1 MPILLNAITN
11 NTFIQAEEVIIYII
25 NMLLHKP
32 IIKFGKLKCIIS
44 IWCMWIILRATLY
57 KLVILLLI
65 KYFYFFFRWS
75 QKSKS
80 PCRRQKQIYCQAWQ
94 SSSQWQLF
102 PQYFT
107 QRTQKVLCLSA
118 PKVRKLTFQ
127 YHTLYALA
135 FITRSK
141 NNREETVISF
151 EQILISR
158 ITVVDYLKI

>member
-1 MPILLNAITN
+1 MPILLNAIMD
-11 NTFIQAEEVIIYII
+11 NTFIQAEEVIMYII

-44 IWCMWIILRATLY
+44 IWWIYELFYEQPGYIT
-57 KLVILLLI
+57 IMPLLT

-75 QKSKS
+75 QESKS

-107 QRTQKVLCLSA
+107 QRTRKVLCLSA

-127 YHTLYALA
+127 YHSLYAMA
-135 FITRSK
+135 FIKR
-141 NNREETVISF
+141 NNLCI
-151 EQILISR
+151 
-158 ITVVDYLKI
+158 